1 MSLTK
6 TQGKQMWGGVVYRFD
21 SYHSDNNSYV
31 LRVSIDG
38 RGSTNHF
45 INYKD
50 PDEFLTK
57 GLACLDSDNNVL
69 HLSPAFFKTWV
80 KKNHAFNSESMLEYI
95 FDIMKWSPLE
105 RIEYL
110 DRIGVNEDNYYG
122 FCGGCLGD
130 SSGVHA

>member
-1 MSLTK
+1 
-6 TQGKQMWGGVVYRFD
+6 MWGGIVYSFASYRSD
-21 SYHSDNNSYV
+21 SNSYM
-31 LRVSIDG
+31 LRVSIDS
-38 RGSTNHF
+38 RLSTYHF
-45 INYKD
+45 DNYKD
-50 PDEFLTK
+50 PDAFLTK
-57 GLACLDSDNNVL
+57 GFACFDAEHNVL
-69 HLSPAFFKTWV
+69 HLTPAFFKTWV
-80 KKNHAFNSESMLEYI
+80 EENHWFDSESRLGYI